1 MVACLRETPVPFDK
15 WMRVV
20 RRKEEEREE
29 EGKEGKEG
37 KGKNALIVMPAGG
50 GKDDEIGEEGKK
62 RKGSG
67 DSELHIQWD
76 QWIPAGSD
84 EMYHFLRCVAQC
96 PHRTF
101 GAAAE

>member
-37 KGKNALIVMPAGG
+37 KGKNALIVMPAG